1 MACGGYFATAVCDF
15 PGCSNPAP
23 AATASRGEGVLAL
36 CLEHDAHRFYA
47 PDEFQRMWAE
57 REPGS

>member
-1 MACGGYFATAVCDF
+1 LTCGGYFATVVCAF

-23 AATASRGEGVLAL
+23 AQAASPAEGVPAL
-36 CLEHDAHRFYA
+36 CLEHDAYLFYA
-47 PDEFQRMWAE
+47 PGEFERMWAE